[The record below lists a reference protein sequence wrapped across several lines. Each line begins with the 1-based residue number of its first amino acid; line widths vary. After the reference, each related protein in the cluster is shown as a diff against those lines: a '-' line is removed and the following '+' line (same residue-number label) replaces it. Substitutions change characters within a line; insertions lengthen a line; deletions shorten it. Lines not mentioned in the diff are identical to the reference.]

1 MRRVIKFGGTSI
13 ATPELVRT
21 AARRVARLVE
31 YGDQVAVVVSAPG
44 NATSELLAA
53 IHDATESDTN
63 YLECCEFAAL
73 GEEQSVRLMVA
84 ALRSCGVRAQAFLPR
99 EPETWPLIADSEDES
114 PLPAAKVNEERP
126 FILRTQQ
133 TNGRFRRYVLPQL
146 RVGAVPVISGFFALS
161 TAGKIISLG
170 RGGSD
175 ITAFIVANHISAD
188 ELVIVTD
195 VSGVL
200 SADPRLADNPSL
212 LQELSYED
220 MQVIS
225 NSGARVLHPRALK
238 FKDEFLKVRLMD
250 YRELEDLESTG
261 TSILGKSDTVLF
273 RNPDELSMITLVG
286 EAEQLEAIA
295 DIVMAWRRKFNVIQV
310 AASSSKRFI
319 CNYVPTEVADEA
331 YRGLHDLL
339 KKNSH
344 ELTSLSIKG
353 GIGELR
359 LRSAKFIDEPGVL
372 AEVTGILANARIN
385 IVEVITGLTD
395 ISLFLAY
402 QDLDTAEN
410 LLGRLIEDYSG

>member
-13 ATPELVRT
+13 ATPELTR
-21 AARRVARLVE
+21 AAAQRVAQLVE
-31 YGDQVAVVVSAPG
+31 YGDQVTVVVSAPG
-44 NATSELLAA
+44 NTTNELLAA
-53 IHDATESDTN
+53 IDFATADSGN
-63 YLECCEFAAL
+63 YLDTCEFAAL

-84 ALRSCGVRAQAFLPR
+84 ALRSCGARAQPFLPR
-99 EPETWPLIADSEDES
+99 EPETWPIIADSEDES
-114 PLPAAKVNEERP
+114 PIAATKINEERP
-126 FILRTQQ
+126 FKLRTQQ

-200 SADPRLADNPSL
+200 SADPRLADDPGL
-212 LQELSYED
+212 LEELSLED

-238 FKDEFLKVRLMD
+238 FKDEYLRVRLMD
-250 YRELEDLESTG
+250 YRELDNLGSTG
-261 TSILGKSDTVLF
+261 TSILGKSETVLF

-286 EAEQLEAIA
+286 DAQQLEAIA
-295 DIVMAWRRKFNVIQV
+295 DVVMAWRREFNVIQV
-310 AASSSKRFI
+310 AASSSRRFI
-319 CNYVPTEVADEA
+319 CNYVPSRVADEA

-339 KKNSH
+339 KRDSR

-395 ISLFLAY
+395 ISLFLAHE
-402 QDLDTAEN
+402 DLQRAEA
-410 LLGRLIEDYSG
+410 LLGRLIEDYGG